1 MFLGRSVW
9 YLLAGCAL
17 IAVHWL
23 WGWIGFAIFM
33 AFVAGFHLCYRLARG
48 QWMPPED

>member
-9 YLLAGCAL
+9 YLLAGLLL
-17 IAVHWL
+17 IGVHWL
-23 WGWIGFAIFM
+23 WGWVGFAIVM
-33 AFVAGFHLCYRLARG
+33 AFVAGFHVCYRLARG